1 MKIVIDL
8 SKMKD
13 SFIKI
18 FQSFL
23 GHDTRGYF
31 RVPKTPQDLPAPK
44 DDTPWAGYASYLGDQ
59 FNKITRKGG
68 HGSPGF
74 YAVIG
79 SILGIITLLEFG
91 IFYMKSLGVLLV
103 PLLLILSL
111 LKFVM
116 VISFFMH
123 LRFDN
128 KLFTYLFVAGF
139 MLAVVLSIILIVLL
153 AIKP

>member
-8 SKMKD
+8 SKMKN
-13 SFIKI
+13 SFVKI

-23 GHDTRGYF
+23 GHSTRGYF
-31 RVPKTPQDLPAPK
+31 RVPNTPQDLPDPK
-44 DDTPWAGYASYLGDQ
+44 DDTPWAGYASYLGEQ
-59 FNKITRKGG
+59 FNKITRKDG
-68 HGSPGF
+68 HGSPVF

-79 SILGIITLLEFG
+79 LILGIITLIEFG
-91 IFYMKSLGVLLV
+91 IFYVESLGVLLV

-116 VISFFMH
+116 VVGFFMH

-128 KLFTYLFVAGF
+128 KLFTYLFAAGF
-139 MLAVVLSIILIVLL
+139 ILAVAISIALIVLL